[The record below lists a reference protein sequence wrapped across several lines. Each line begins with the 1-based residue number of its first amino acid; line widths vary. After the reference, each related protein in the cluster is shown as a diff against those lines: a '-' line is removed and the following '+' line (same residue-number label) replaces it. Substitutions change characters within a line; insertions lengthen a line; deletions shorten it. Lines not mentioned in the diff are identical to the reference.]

1 MMKNQKIVQTA
12 RTTSGR
18 GKNKSASGKTFKQ
31 GTVVKGTAV
40 KGTVAKA
47 ELKVTPTSERII
59 REISVKRRKAIKVLA
74 DR

>member
-1 MMKNQKIVQTA
+1 MMKNQKKVQTA

-31 GTVVKGTAV
+31 GTVV

>member
-1 MMKNQKIVQTA
+1 MKNRKKVQTA

-18 GKNKSASGKTFKQ
+18 GKYKLAGSKTVKQ
-31 GTVVKGTAV
+31 GTVAKG
-40 KGTVAKA
+40 